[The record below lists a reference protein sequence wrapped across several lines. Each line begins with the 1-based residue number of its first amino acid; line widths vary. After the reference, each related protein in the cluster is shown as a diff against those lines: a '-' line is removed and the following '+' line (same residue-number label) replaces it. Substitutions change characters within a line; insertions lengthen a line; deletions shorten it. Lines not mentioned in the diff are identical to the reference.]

1 MNKLLLVV
9 FLLTLASGCT
19 IITQPAQG
27 GLKIEL
33 SASPPQ
39 VFAGKEAVLYTDV
52 QNNDKTAHNINYDV
66 FDKGRLSSDTA
77 CLENNVRIEKGNLKS
92 FRCILRAPRADLL
105 PENRIDNDVW
115 ARIDYDSTLSAMQMV
130 KVISQQEYELRQ
142 RSGKLVKEPASY
154 SFMNKDTELLVE
166 FSSELPLV
174 SGRKDYIYF
183 TIKNTGSGFI
193 GSINMQIQ
201 DDNNILDSSCRN
213 RQIIMAGKASN
224 RIACELATSQINNY
238 LSNPI
243 TINIDYNYEVR
254 NKITIPIIK

>member
-1 MNKLLLVV
+1 MKKVFLAV
-9 FLLTLASGCT
+9 FLLALASGCT
-19 IITQPAQG
+19 ITTQPSQD
-27 GLKIEL
+27 GLEITL

-39 VFAGKEAVLYTDV
+39 VFADKETVLYIDV
-52 QNNDKTAHNINYDV
+52 QNNDNAAHIINYDV

-77 CLENNVRIEKGNLKS
+77 CLENNVRIEKGSFKS

-105 PENRIDNDVW
+105 SESRIDNDVW
-115 ARIDYDSTLSAMQMV
+115 SRLKYSSTLTGTQLI

-154 SFMNKDTELLVE
+154 SFRDKNIELLVE
-166 FSSELPLV
+166 FSSELPLI
-174 SGRKDYIYF
+174 SGRTDYIYF

-193 GSINMQIQ
+193 ESINMQIQ
-201 DDNNILDSSCRN
+201 DNGNIMDSSCRN
-213 RQIIMAGKASN
+213 RQINMVGKTSN
-224 RIACELATSQINNY
+224 RIACELTASQTINY

-243 TINIDYNYEVR
+243 IINIAYDYEVR